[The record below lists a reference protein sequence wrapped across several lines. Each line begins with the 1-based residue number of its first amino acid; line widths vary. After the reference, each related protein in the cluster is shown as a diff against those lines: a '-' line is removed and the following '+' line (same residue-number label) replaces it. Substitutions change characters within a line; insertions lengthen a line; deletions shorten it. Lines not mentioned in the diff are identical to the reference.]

1 MHDPIQVSPG
11 VSWVG
16 VNDRETGLFESMW
29 PLPRGISYNAYLI
42 VDEKIALVDAVKK
55 LQLDTFIA
63 NVRKSLPP
71 GRSID
76 YFVINHIEPDHS
88 GAIEVLSSL
97 YPGMKIVGNKRTFDL
112 LEGFYGMTENLH
124 AVQDGD
130 EIDLG
135 SRKLSFHI
143 TPMVHW
149 PETMMTYDKTA
160 GILFSGDAF
169 GSFGTLDGGLFD
181 DELRADDY
189 EDEMLRYYSNIIGKF
204 SSMVQKAIRKVES
217 LDIGMVATTHGPVWR
232 KDPGYP
238 IARYDRWSRFEA
250 EPGVVLAYASMY
262 GNTLRMAEAVARGL
276 ALGGCR
282 NIRMYD
288 VSKAHASF
296 IIRDIWRY
304 GGCVLGSCTYE
315 MGLFPF
321 MRNLVELLEEKAL
334 KNRRL
339 GLFGTYGWSGGA
351 VKRLKEFAAAVSW
364 DLADP
369 VIEAKCSAG
378 DAQLE
383 ECVQLGRNMAA
394 DAKPS
399 Y

>member
-1 MHDPIQVSPG
+1 MHDPIEISPG

-42 VDEKIALVDAVKK
+42 VGEKIALVDAVKK
-55 LQLDTFIA
+55 LQIDGFIA
-63 NVRKSLPP
+63 AVRKALPP

-76 YFVINHIEPDHS
+76 YLIINHIEPDHS

-97 YPGMKIVGNKRTFDL
+97 YPGMKIAGNKRTFDL
-112 LEGFYGMTENLH
+112 MEGFYGMTENLH

-130 EIDLG
+130 ELDLG
-135 SRKLSFHI
+135 GRKLSFHI

-181 DELRADDY
+181 DEIDPDVY
-189 EDEMLRYYSNIIGKF
+189 EGEMLRYYSNIIGRF
-204 SSMVQKAIRKVES
+204 SAMVHKAIRKVEP
-217 LDIGMVATTHGPVWR
+217 LDIRMVASTHGPVWR

-238 IARYDRWSRFEA
+238 ISRYDRWSRFEP
-250 EPGVVLAYASMY
+250 EPGAVLAYASMY
-262 GNTLRMAEAVARGL
+262 GSTLRMAEAVARGL
-276 ALGGCR
+276 ALGGLKD
-282 NIRMYD
+282 IMMHD
-288 VSKAHASF
+288 VSKVHASF

-304 GGCVLGSCTYE
+304 GGVVLGSCTYE
-315 MGLFPF
+315 LGLFPL

-351 VKRLKEFAAAVSW
+351 VKRLKEFAGTVSW
-364 DLADP
+364 DLVDP
-369 VIEAKCSAG
+369 VLEVKCSAR
-378 DAQLE
+378 DAQLD
-383 ECVQLGRNMAA
+383 ECMQLGRNMAA
-394 DAKPS
+394 AVKP
-399 Y
+399 

>member
-1 MHDPIQVSPG
+1 MHDPIEISPG

-42 VDEKIALVDAVKK
+42 AGEKIALVDAVKK
-55 LQLDTFIA
+55 LQIDGFIA
-63 NVRKSLPP
+63 AVRKALPP

-76 YFVINHIEPDHS
+76 YLIINHIEPDHS

-97 YPGMKIVGNKRTFDL
+97 YPGMKIVGNERTFDL
-112 LEGFYGMTENLH
+112 MEGFYGMTENLH

-130 EIDLG
+130 ELDLG
-135 SRKLSFHI
+135 GRKLSFHI

-181 DELRADDY
+181 DEIDPGVY
-189 EDEMLRYYSNIIGKF
+189 EGEMLRYYSNIIGRF
-204 SSMVQKAIRKVES
+204 SAMVHKAIRKVEP
-217 LDIGMVATTHGPVWR
+217 LNIRMVASTHGPVWR
-232 KDPGYP
+232 RDPGYP
-238 IARYDRWSRFEA
+238 ISRYDRWSRFEP
-250 EPGVVLAYASMY
+250 EPGAVLAYASMY

-276 ALGGCR
+276 ALGGLKD
-282 NIRMYD
+282 IMMHD
-288 VSKAHASF
+288 VSKVHASF
-296 IIRDIWRY
+296 ILRDIWRY
-304 GGCVLGSCTYE
+304 GGVVLGSCTYE
-315 MGLFPF
+315 LGLFPL
-321 MRNLVELLEEKAL
+321 MRNLVELLEEKTL

-351 VKRLKEFAAAVSW
+351 VKRLKEFAGTVSW
-364 DLADP
+364 DLVDP
-369 VIEAKCSAG
+369 VLEVKCSARG
-378 DAQLE
+378 AQLD
-383 ECVQLGRNMAA
+383 ECMQLGRNVAA
-394 DAKPS
+394 AVKS
-399 Y
+399 